1 MFHTYKIKLTC
12 QVVKFKNVE
21 LIVNMYV
28 RFVQD
33 ALSHEAVEDYANE
46 HGIPITPTDPKSG
59 DDGEP
64 FSGVELSALDQ
75 ALGLN
80 GGDQPPV
87 NYHVDYKYNPET
99 GLNEGTAIAE
109 DGTVLAKITQ
119 VPDSNEFTME
129 NKNNPEGVAS
139 STSTVKVDQK
149 TGKSSDLKTET
160 KNSDGSST
168 KSTEEGTDYTG
179 SDGKTVP
186 VAPTGGGC

>member
-1 MFHTYKIKLTC
+1 MF
-12 QVVKFKNVE
+12 
-21 LIVNMYV
+21 V
-28 RFVQD
+28 RFALD

-64 FSGVELSALDQ
+64 FSGVELSTLDQ

-80 GGDQPPV
+80 GVGQPPV

-119 VPDSNEFTME
+119 VPGSNEFTIE
-129 NKNNPEGVAS
+129 NKNNPEGAES
-139 STSTVKVDQK
+139 ETSEVEVDQE
-149 TGKSSDLKTET
+149 TGDTGDPETET
-160 KNSDGSST
+160 KYKDGSKTLRT
-168 KSTEEGTDYTG
+168 KNGTKYIG
-179 SDGKTVP
+179 PDGKENDT
-186 VAPTGGGC
+186 AGC

>member
-1 MFHTYKIKLTC
+1 
-12 QVVKFKNVE
+12 
-21 LIVNMYV
+21 MYV

-80 GGDQPPV
+80 GEGQPPV

-99 GLNEGTAIAE
+99 GLNEGDIIGE
-109 DGTVLAKITQ
+109 DGKVLGKITQ
-119 VPDSNEFTME
+119 KPGSNKFKIE
-129 NKNNPEGVAS
+129 NNNPPEGAES
-139 STSTVKVDQK
+139 ETSEVEVDQE
-149 TGKSSDLKTET
+149 TGDTGDPETET
-160 KNSDGSST
+160 KYKDGSKTLRT
-168 KSTEEGTDYTG
+168 KDGTKYIG
-179 SDGKTVP
+179 PAGKENDT
-186 VAPTGGGC
+186 AGCS